1 MPPQDGFGRGEPD
14 EVEGEGEGEGEVDDE
29 FDESDE
35 SGLEFVYDA
44 SLGPDDDA
52 MADLLRSG
60 DMEVLGLMPWSSN
73 GTYLVQLR
81 SADHHA
87 PAIYKPER
95 GEQPL
100 WDFPGHLWKREVAAY
115 ELSEQMGFALVPTTV
130 ERRVAPM
137 GQGSVQAFVPAQ
149 FSEHY
154 FTLRERDELGAQLRR
169 LCAFDLV
176 ANSADRKGG
185 HCLIDLAG
193 RIWAIDNGL
202 TFHEEF
208 KVRTV
213 LWDFSGEP
221 VPTEVADAVAGVL
234 DAGLSAPLRAMLTD
248 AETNAVLDRARA
260 LLAGGHFPHDPT
272 GRRYPW
278 PLV

>member
-1 MPPQDGFGRGEPD
+1 MLPQ
-14 EVEGEGEGEGEVDDE
+14 DE

-35 SGLEFVYDA
+35 GGLEFVYDA
-44 SLGPDDDA
+44 SLDPDDDG
-52 MADLLRSG
+52 MADLLRTG

-100 WDFPGHLWKREVAAY
+100 WDFPGHLWKREVAAF
-115 ELSEQMGFALVPTTV
+115 ELSEQMGFVLVPTTV

-137 GQGSVQAFVPAQ
+137 GEGSVQAFVPAQ

-154 FTLRERDELGAQLRR
+154 FTLRERDELGTQLRR

-213 LWDFSGEP
+213 LWDFSGERIP
-221 VPTEVADAVAGVL
+221 SEVADAVAGVL

-248 AETNAVLDRARA
+248 SEADAVLDRARA
-260 LLAGGHFPHDPT
+260 VLAGGHFPHDPT